1 MDVSFSKP
9 FRDIFKNKKTL
20 AIFSIVCI
28 LAYNNMAL
36 NYFTKHYMEALKT
49 ANGSDFWFMPII
61 ILLST
66 LLSLVFSGFVLE
78 YMKNE
83 ISCAEEVIPSF
94 KNNFKHFLKKG
105 FKLMVATIILW
116 IGFLIAII
124 VPWIVLNRL
133 FFIPYL
139 WNLLL
144 ILSFVFLIILTALFT
159 ASYAEK
165 ESIKKTFSHF
175 NELFKAFKYATLEIF
190 ITFFICI
197 FSFIVYS
204 VIGGLGIFLNYLVI
218 FSVIVYSFISIYNPN
233 LWAQTWKCYKAN
245 YKEIQDRKA
254 WLSNPD

>member
-9 FRDIFKNKKTL
+9 FRDIFKNKKTI
-20 AIFSIVCI
+20 ATFSIVCI
-28 LAYNNMAL
+28 LSYNNMAL
-36 NYFTKHYMEALKT
+36 NYFAKHYMQDLK
-49 ANGSDFWFMPII
+49 AGNVSNPLLMPII
-61 ILLST
+61 IFCLT
-66 LLSLVFSGFVLE
+66 ILSLVFSGFILE
-78 YMKNE
+78 YMRNE
-83 ISCAEEVIPSF
+83 ISEAEEIIPSF

-105 FKLMVATIILW
+105 FKLMTATVVLW
-116 IGFLIAII
+116 IAFLIAVII
-124 VPWIVLNRL
+124 PWVILNKL

-175 NELFKAFKYATLEIF
+175 NELFKAFKYAPLEIF

-204 VIGGLGIFLNYLVI
+204 VIGGLGVFLNYLVI

-245 YKEIQDRKA
+245 YKEIQDRKT